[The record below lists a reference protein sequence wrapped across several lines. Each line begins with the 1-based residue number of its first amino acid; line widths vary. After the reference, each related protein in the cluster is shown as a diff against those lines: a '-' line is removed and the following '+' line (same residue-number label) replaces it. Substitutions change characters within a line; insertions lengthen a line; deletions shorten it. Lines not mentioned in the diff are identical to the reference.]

1 MLSNHTIPQEY
12 VEASVLDHVAT
23 DLLLT
28 CNLNL
33 DTSINLGVSSLCF
46 DTIQERINYFID
58 QGVKNFVLGNT
69 DTWPNMRG
77 TDQYS
82 DIINFLKSKQDK
94 FFIIQTIG
102 YDTKKHADNVYEI
115 GLVYFNNFKYQPIEN
130 TGKREYSYSCLN
142 HFPKYFRIHL
152 GYKLWENNLLDNILF
167 SQSKGDENFLKEAN
181 NKLQHLEHYQNYIDC
196 LPFKYEQDPFAEALD
211 DKNLSFDTF
220 SVNHTAFNNT
230 YAHIYTESE
239 IDKQVCTEKTVK
251 PFLAGQIPIPLTPIG
266 HLEYLKELGFNTFED
281 LLGYDY
287 DSLSYENKIEKI
299 VDIVSKGKY
308 YIENYYTKNYTK
320 VEENNINLQK
330 MYKKGLTRLKN
341 IV

>member
-1 MLSNHTIPQEY
+1 MLNNSTIPQEY
-12 VEASVLDHVAT
+12 VEASVLDPVAT
-23 DLLLT
+23 DLLL
-28 CNLNL
+28 CCDRNL
-33 DTSINLGVSSLCF
+33 DTSINLGVSSLLLE
-46 DTIQERINYFID
+46 TIKERIEYFID
-58 QGVKNFVLGNT
+58 QGVESFVLGNT
-69 DTWPNMRG
+69 DTWPNLLSSE
-77 TDQYS
+77 TYD
-82 DIINFLKSKQDK
+82 DIINFLKSKQDT

-102 YDTKKHADNVYEI
+102 YDAKKHSDNIYEI

-130 TGKREYSYSCLN
+130 TGKRDYSYSFLN

-152 GYKLWENNLLDNILF
+152 GYKLWENKLLDDILF
-167 SQSKGDENFLKEAN
+167 SQSKGEENFLNEAN
-181 NKLQHLEHYQNYIDC
+181 KKLQHLKHYQKYIDC
-196 LPFKYEQDPFAEALD
+196 LPFKYKQDPYAKALD

-220 SVNHTAFNNT
+220 SVSHTAFNNT

-266 HLEYLKELGFNTFED
+266 HLEYLKELGFHTFDD

-287 DSLSYENKIEKI
+287 DSLEYENKIEKI
-299 VDIVSKGKY
+299 VDIVSKGSY

-320 VEENNINLQK
+320 VEENNINLRN